1 MGEDGGRGEM
11 QHPGLGRQGPEGEF
25 REACIT
31 CPFQGSGAVPR
42 FVPLTEKEVR
52 RKNGSAARG
61 KRVRKRLGWKYQAP
75 AHSRSPLSVSTPGA
89 VLAPLAVILP
99 PDPVLFLALKYQNI

>member
-11 QHPGLGRQGPEGEF
+11 QHPGLGRRGPEGEF
-25 REACIT
+25 REACIA

-75 AHSRSPLSVSTPGA
+75 AAHYLF
-89 VLAPLAVILP
+89 LP
-99 PDPVLFLALKYQNI
+99 PGRFWHLWLSFFLLTLSSSWL

>member
-11 QHPGLGRQGPEGEF
+11 QHPGLGRRGPEGEF
-25 REACIT
+25 REACIA

-61 KRVRKRLGWKYQAP
+61 KRVRKRLGWGWAGNTKLPLILA
-75 AHSRSPLSVSTPGA
+75 AHYLF
-89 VLAPLAVILP
+89 LP
-99 PDPVLFLALKYQNI
+99 PGRFWHLWLSFFLLTLSSSWL